1 MVSTKCRCG
10 KPRARSSRV
19 CLDCHAAYM
28 RRWRV
33 THRLSLPQ
41 RRKASAR
48 RMATVYQ
55 SRGAL
60 AAGPCEACGAQ
71 KAQNHHE
78 DYSKPLEVR
87 RLCRPC
93 HLAVHGTAKAG

>member
-1 MVSTKCRCG
+1 MASCKCGRLKRKG
-10 KPRARSSRV
+10 GRY
-19 CLDCHAAYM
+19 CLGCHAGYM

-33 THRLSLPQ
+33 THRLSLHQ

-55 SRGAL
+55 RRGAL
-60 AAGPCEACGAQ
+60 SAGPCEACGAQ
-71 KAQNHHE
+71 KSQNHHE